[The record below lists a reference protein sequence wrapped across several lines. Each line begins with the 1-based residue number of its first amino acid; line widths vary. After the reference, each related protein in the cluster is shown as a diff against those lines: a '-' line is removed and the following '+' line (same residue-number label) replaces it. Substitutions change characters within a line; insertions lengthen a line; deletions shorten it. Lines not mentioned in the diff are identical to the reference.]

1 MKIRLD
7 YVTNSS
13 SSSFLISYKDEK
25 SIPEKYKN
33 VIRVISTEKELIDVL
48 ADDYY
53 LEEDEQLLKEKYHI
67 TDSQIYALRA
77 CCSDNLTAYDNINDA
92 LKNGEHVYY
101 ICVDR
106 DWLFDQDD
114 LKDFINS
121 CDHCEPLGES

>member
-1 MKIRLD
+1 MKIRTD

-13 SSSFLISYKDEK
+13 SSSFIITSNDEK
-25 SIPEKYKN
+25 LIPEKYKN
-33 VIRVISTEKELIDVL
+33 VIRIISTEKELIDIL
-48 ADDYY
+48 TDDYY
-53 LEEDEQLLKEKYHI
+53 LEDDEQILKEKYHF

-77 CCSDNLTAYDNINDA
+77 YYSDNLTAYDNANDT
-92 LKNGEHVYY
+92 LKNGGHVYY

-121 CDHCEPLGES
+121 CDSCEPLCED

>member
-13 SSSFLISYKDEK
+13 SSSFLITYKDEK
-25 SIPEKYKN
+25 FIPEKYKN
-33 VIRVISTEKELIDVL
+33 VIRIISTEKELIDIL
-48 ADDYY
+48 ADDYS
-53 LEEDEQLLKEKYHI
+53 LKDDEQILKEKYHF

-77 CCSDNLTAYDNINDA
+77 YYSDNLTAYDNANDA

-106 DWLFDQDD
+106 DWLFDQND

-121 CDHCEPLGES
+121 CDYCEPLGE